1 MTYSNPYSI
10 PSTTT
15 NFIPFSGMGMRKGG
29 RPSLFPGS
37 GAPAYTGPEVF
48 GSTRASTFVKDL
60 KNGVD
65 SLDVLVI
72 GDSNGGQNEWGYTA
86 GMNNALGTGL
96 SITSYA
102 TPLLAGGRTWGSG
115 GTDYDP
121 SPAYERMAG
130 VGVYHYS
137 DRDNVAGGTGSN
149 VNQRLMLNCPTD
161 TNGNDALKSNL
172 GFNSTNATVT
182 FSTLMPQQNR
192 YIWNPTVVASA
203 GIFCSAGGTT
213 NALRILTTSPL
224 VSAARSARYRVVHG
238 TYASGSGQFK
248 ALISN
253 AYTTAYATS
262 SYVPTYTGT
271 VGYQTANLPYTTS
284 STPTELWCTWDG
296 GYSASTNSRLVTGP
310 FACLWHSFS
319 VSVKGYS
326 VTNLTTSDNRS
337 TTQLAAIVE
346 GIDKV
351 LDSALT
357 ELRVRQELAGGTGRL
372 LIFCN
377 SGVNGGEDG
386 AAYTAAIARIRDRI
400 AARWVSTGGNLANLA
415 FVFSVTTELNPSYG
429 SGQGGYSWLARRP
442 GVSSAAASYAV
453 TNAGDG
459 NGVCVVDT
467 SVNASYAYLTS
478 NSYYNNNTTDQI
490 HLKDS
495 GYNAVSLVI
504 ANALKNA

>member
-1 MTYSNPYSI
+1 MKYDVIRSYWPAPIYSDG
-10 PSTTT
+10 STL
-15 NFIPFSGMGMRKGG
+15 N
-29 RPSLFPGS
+29 
-37 GAPAYTGPEVF
+37 GPEVY
-48 GSTRASTFVKDL
+48 GSSRASTFLKDL
-60 KNGVD
+60 DSGTD

-72 GDSNGGQNEWGYTA
+72 GDSNAGQNEWGYTA
-86 GMNNALGTGL
+86 GMDNALGTGL

-102 TPLLAGGRTWGSG
+102 TPLLAGGRTWG
-115 GTDYDP
+115 TPNNYDP

-137 DRDNVAGGTGSN
+137 DRDDVAGGTGSN

-161 TNGNDALKSNL
+161 TNGNDALKYNL
-172 GFNSTNATVT
+172 GMNVTNATVT
-182 FSTLMPQQNR
+182 LSTLMPQQNR

-203 GIFCSAGGTT
+203 GIFCSASGTT
-213 NALRILTTSPL
+213 NALRIRTTSPL

-262 SYVPTYTGT
+262 SFVSTYTGT

-326 VTNLTTSDNRS
+326 VTNLTTSDGRS
-337 TTQLAAIVE
+337 TTQLANIVE

-357 ELRVRQELAGGTGRL
+357 ELRVRQGLAGGSGRL
-372 LIFCN
+372 LVFCN
-377 SGVNGGEDG
+377 SGVNGGESG
-386 AAYTAAIARIRDRI
+386 SSYTTAIARIRDRVS
-400 AARWVSTGGNLANLA
+400 ARWIASGGTADQLA
-415 FVFSVTTELNPSYG
+415 FVFSVTAQINPSYTG
-429 SGQGGYSWLARRP
+429 SGSGWIASRP
-442 GVSSAAASYAV
+442 GVSSTANTYAV

-467 SVNASYAYLTS
+467 SVNAGYAYLTS
-478 NSYYNNNTTDQI
+478 NSYYNDNTTDQI

-504 ANALKNA
+504 ANALLNA